1 MKKKLLLITLLVA
14 LLACAFAISVSAEE
28 ASIPEWPATVETID
42 GMSDKSVFGA
52 DGTVGA
58 TSRVLMSDGKAYPAY
73 YIFKNTATFG
83 ITFTELTG
91 YSASDIVRLEVPKGV
106 TSTGTSAMKT
116 ENGYTAL
123 KTVVFPEGFTTLGG
137 YTFKAT
143 DSLPSALVYVTL
155 PSTLK
160 SIGENAFTTCASLKE
175 LIIPEGVT
183 KIPTSMAYYCTSLET
198 LVLPSTIE
206 SIGNSA
212 FRSCDL
218 SNGVVI
224 PEGCTSIGE
233 YAFKGS
239 GTPIVYLPSTLET
252 VSKEAFKEC
261 PNLTT
266 LNSKAPMIGEHMFAD
281 CFNLE
286 FVTLEN
292 TKVVKQRAFNMA
304 SPKIAKIS
312 ELVLPEGLTT
322 IGEYAFVRLSITEL
336 VTPSTLTTVD
346 KYAFAYC
353 KSLEK
358 VTVLGP
364 TIGTYMFADGA
375 NVLEEVVLTNK
386 LTSVGTGAFNN
397 VRKDKFTTYFAGTAE
412 EAATFKT
419 NFGSVIDRFTK
430 AVYCSYE
437 DYTDNN
443 YTPNSSN
450 YLFIYDCDICTVAFD
465 GNHPAQ
471 KDDGNCNTAVM
482 CSVCKTY
489 ECVPAKEHANGERL
503 AYTDLM
509 AEGEYYFGCTNDGCT
524 VGSTGKAPA
533 LFVCLG
539 YSAQLDGNGIVRE
552 FLLNHDAIE
561 KYKELV
567 DPNFEYGLV
576 VAIENKSPLKIDE
589 SGKTAT
595 ANASVLLA
603 NFTNSSFNKV
613 QVKIS
618 GIPNSAVEALI
629 VNTIYARNNDEIYYA
644 NIGEMSKVAEG
655 KSYNDLSTDE

>member
-28 ASIPEWPATVETID
+28 ASIPEWPSEVTVLD

-73 YIFKNTATFG
+73 YIFKNSTTFG
-83 ITFTELTG
+83 ITFTELSE

-106 TSTGTSAMKT
+106 VKTDTSAMKT
-116 ENGYTAL
+116 ESGFTAL
-123 KTVVFPEGFTTLGG
+123 QTVVFPEGFTTLGG

-143 DSLPSALVYVTL
+143 STIPSALVYVTL
-155 PSTLK
+155 PSTLTT
-160 SIGENAFTTCASLKE
+160 IGQNAFIDCTSLKE
-175 LIIPEGVT
+175 LVIPEGVT
-183 KIPTSMAYYCTSLET
+183 SIPKEFAKNATSLKK
-198 LVLPSTIE
+198 LVLPSSVVTLNE
-206 SIGNSA
+206 GA

-218 SNGVVI
+218 SDGIVI
-224 PEGCTSIGE
+224 PEGCKTIGK
-233 YAFKGS
+233 YAFKGTNATS
-239 GTPIVYLPSTLET
+239 VVVSSTVESVMDEAFAENNSLIDIYCKCPTLGYRMFYTCPNIENVILENTVTISDYAFCNPNNGTTNISNLVLPEGLIKIGTYAFTRSALTELVLPSTLET
-252 VSKEAFKEC
+252 IGASAFLKNT
-261 PNLTT
+261 NL
-266 LNSKAPMIGEHMFAD
+266 K
-281 CFNLE
+281 
-286 FVTLEN
+286 
-292 TKVVKQRAFNMA
+292 
-304 SPKIAKIS
+304 KI
-312 ELVLPEGLTT
+312 V
-322 IGEYAFVRLSITEL
+322 
-336 VTPSTLTTVD
+336 
-346 KYAFAYC
+346 
-353 KSLEK
+353 
-358 VTVLGP
+358 VLGP
-364 TIGTYMFADGA
+364 VLGEAMFK
-375 NVLEEVVLTNK
+375 NCSSLEELVVTKN
-386 LTSVGTGAFNN
+386 
-397 VRKDKFTTYFAGTAE
+397 FTTFSKDALSSVSQTSFITYYTGS
-412 EAATFKT
+412 EADAAAFKT
-419 NFGSVIDRFTK
+419 AFQSYTTRFK
-430 AVYCSYE
+430 DASYCSYE
-437 DYTDNN
+437 DYKSGN
-443 YTPNSSN
+443 YTAKS
-450 YLFIYDCDICTVAFD
+450 FMFVYDCDLCQAAFD

-524 VGSTGKAPA
+524 VGSTEKAPA

-567 DPNFEYGLV
+567 DSNFEYGLV
-576 VAIENKSPLKIDE
+576 VAIENKAPLKIDE

-595 ANASVLLA
+595 ANGSVLLA

-618 GIPNSAVEALI
+618 GIPSSAIEALI

-644 NIGEMSKVAEG
+644 NIGEMSKIAEG
-655 KSYNDLSTDE
+655 KSYSDLNTEE